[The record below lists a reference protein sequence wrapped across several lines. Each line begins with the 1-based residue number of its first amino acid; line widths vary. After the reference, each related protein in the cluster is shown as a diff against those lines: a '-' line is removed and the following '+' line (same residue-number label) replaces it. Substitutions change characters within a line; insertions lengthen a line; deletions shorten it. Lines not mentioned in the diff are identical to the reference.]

1 MKSILRNFWTSII
14 FTPVCL
20 FFQKRGYIPPE
31 SEETMILKEEDV
43 EKPSQNIA
51 KVIDTALDKG
61 LDTKNVSSF
70 WLVLKRHWNNDWIE

>member
-1 MKSILRNFWTSII
+1 M
-14 FTPVCL
+14 CL

-31 SEETMILKEEDV
+31 SEETMILREEDV
-43 EKPSQNIA
+43 EKPSQNIT

-70 WLVLKRHWNNDWIE
+70 